1 MESASYGPYFRYRDN
16 NEVQYIYIYMESE
29 MKMFLKHLFKH
40 KFEKMNGLLGE
51 LNLLYSYALI
61 LHK

>member
-1 MESASYGPYFRYRDN
+1 
-16 NEVQYIYIYMESE
+16 
-29 MKMFLKHLFKH
+29 MKMSLKHLFKH